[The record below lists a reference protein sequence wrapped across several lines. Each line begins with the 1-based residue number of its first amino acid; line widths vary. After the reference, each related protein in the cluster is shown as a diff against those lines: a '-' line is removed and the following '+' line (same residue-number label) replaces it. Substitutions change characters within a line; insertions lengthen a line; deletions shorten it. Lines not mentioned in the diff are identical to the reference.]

1 MGDDPPEESAAPRP
15 DGRLDDSA
23 VEERLAALDD
33 LLAGLEQVPGPTAE
47 AALDCVQALT
57 EVYGEGLARILGWV
71 GPGVLARCVDD
82 PLVRHLMVLHEL
94 HPHSVEQRVGQVISE
109 IAPQVTS
116 HGGQLELVSIDDGIA
131 RIKIA
136 GGHGIAVD
144 LVVQAVT
151 EAVLALAPELE
162 SVETLPGDKPQV
174 LIPVDALL
182 RRPLAT
188 PVGSRS

>member
-1 MGDDPPEESAAPRP
+1 MDDA
-15 DGRLDDSA
+15 A
-23 VEERLAALDD
+23 VEERLTRLDE

-47 AALDCVQALT
+47 AALESVQALT

-82 PLVRHLMVLHEL
+82 PLVRHLMVLHDL
-94 HPHSVEQRVGQVISE
+94 HPHSVEQRVRQVIDE
-109 IAPQVTS
+109 ISPQVTS
-116 HGGQLELVSIDDGIA
+116 HGGQLELITISDGVA
-131 RIKIA
+131 RVKIA
-136 GGHGIAVD
+136 GGHGIPVD

-162 SVETLPGDKPQV
+162 TVETLPGDKPQV

-182 RRPLAT
+182 HPPLGQ

>member
-1 MGDDPPEESAAPRP
+1 MVDPLP
-15 DGRLDDSA
+15 DHEPDHGADRLDDAA
-23 VEERLAALDD
+23 VEERLTRLDD
-33 LLAGLEQVPGPTAE
+33 LLAGLERVPGPTAE
-47 AALDCVQALT
+47 AAMECIQALT

-82 PLVRHLMVLHEL
+82 RLVRHLMVLHDL
-94 HPHSVEQRVGQVISE
+94 HPHSVEQRVRQVIDE
-109 IAPQVTS
+109 ISPQVVS
-116 HGGQLELVSIDDGIA
+116 HGGQLELITISDGVA
-131 RIKIA
+131 RVKIA
-136 GGHGIAVD
+136 GGHGVPVD

-182 RRPLAT
+182 HRPMDQ
-188 PVGSRS
+188 PVGARS

>member
-1 MGDDPPEESAAPRP
+1 MDDA
-15 DGRLDDSA
+15 A
-23 VEERLAALDD
+23 VEERLTRLDD
-33 LLAGLEQVPGPTAE
+33 LLAGLERVPGPTAE
-47 AALDCVQALT
+47 AAMECVQALT

-82 PLVRHLMVLHEL
+82 PLVRHLMVLHDL
-94 HPHSVEQRVGQVISE
+94 HPHSVEQRVRQVIDE
-109 IAPQVTS
+109 ISPQVVS
-116 HGGQLELVSIDDGIA
+116 HGGQLELITISDGVA
-131 RIKIA
+131 RVKIV
-136 GGHGIAVD
+136 GGHGVPVD

-182 RRPLAT
+182 RRPMDQ
-188 PVGSRS
+188 PVGARS

>member
-1 MGDDPPEESAAPRP
+1 MADCVPDRVGPDRMDDA
-15 DGRLDDSA
+15 A
-23 VEERLAALDD
+23 VEERLARLDE
-33 LLAGLEQVPGPTAE
+33 LLSGLEQVPGPTAE
-47 AALDCVQALT
+47 AALESVQALT

-82 PLVRHLMVLHEL
+82 PLVRHLMVLHDL
-94 HPHSVEQRVGQVISE
+94 HPHSVEQRVRQVIDE
-109 IAPQVTS
+109 ISPRVTS
-116 HGGQLELVSIDDGIA
+116 HGGQLELITISDGVA
-131 RIKIA
+131 RVKVT
-136 GGHGIAVD
+136 GGHGVPVD

-182 RRPLAT
+182 HPPLGQ